1 MSQIVIL
8 ALAAVAAA
16 APPTKLDALRDA
28 LQLQLNE
35 LSVAHPEWALQL
47 GWSSEEGNFGVAAG
61 VVDDKTVE
69 SSERL
74 ARPTSVYDRF
84 LFGSGTK
91 PLTSVAV
98 LRLMEQ
104 GVLSLDDPISKH
116 VDPILTAKNG
126 TSMTDLFGSQA
137 ADVTVGD
144 LLRMQSGLADFDTP
158 TLDDD
163 ILTHGDEEWPPYA
176 ILRAA
181 AGSTPPIN
189 FPPGSQTEYSSTNY
203 VLAGLVL
210 LAHDAD
216 AGSDWTKLDLFKLAF
231 PPELAAAYKN
241 VSFVNDGPI
250 SATATVAGFSGMI
263 KGTMTSIWAQRG
275 GVLGWTCG
283 NMAASTIDVA
293 RFYRDL
299 LVTKR
304 ILQPETVALME
315 QFNVLSFGWSKGHL
329 WYGAGLMVEQSVY
342 KNVTLPPDFRQ
353 WGSYMGHGGDT
364 YGFLS
369 EQGIV
374 GGLGNASFSV
384 VSNQDYVGS
393 FVQGAMAC
401 RTIVTAAKV
410 LLGKDLKAEYNMTC
424 LT

>member
-299 LVTKR
+299 LVTKVSA
-304 ILQPETVALME
+304 QWPPCALLALARL
-315 QFNVLSFGWSKGHL
+315 VTARRPALLARRSVSSSPTCPLIHSLSPLPALSFTAHPPARDGRPDGAIQRALL
-329 WYGAGLMVEQSVY
+329 WL
-342 KNVTLPPDFRQ
+342 
-353 WGSYMGHGGDT
+353 
-364 YGFLS
+364 
-369 EQGIV
+369 
-374 GGLGNASFSV
+374 
-384 VSNQDYVGS
+384 
-393 FVQGAMAC
+393 VQGAPLVRSAVRCWPPMSSNDSNTDLPLTALDGPRTPSTAGMAP
-401 RTIVTAAKV
+401 
-410 LLGKDLKAEYNMTC
+410 D
-424 LT
+424 